1 MLLPLPPLLDLS
13 LVKSFSGGCRL
24 IDLVVAYGFVMG
36 GRLGGEGGDI
46 EWVVFGGGHEG
57 WVGCFCL
64 SRKTHTHIERER
76 ERERERE
83 MSHGE

>member
-1 MLLPLPPLLDLS
+1 MLLPSPPLLDLS

-24 IDLVVAYGFVMG
+24 IDLVVACGFVMG

-64 SRKTHTHIERER
+64 SRKTHTHTHRCLMENKNEL
-76 ERERERE
+76 
-83 MSHGE
+83 